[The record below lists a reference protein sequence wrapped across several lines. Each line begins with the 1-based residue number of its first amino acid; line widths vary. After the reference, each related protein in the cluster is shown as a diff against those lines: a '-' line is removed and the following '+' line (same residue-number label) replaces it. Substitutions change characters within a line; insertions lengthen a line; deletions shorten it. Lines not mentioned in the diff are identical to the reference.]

1 MALAQLRE
9 RIVQRTQSKFF
20 YGWVVLAIGALGMF
34 ASGPGQSHTFSVFVG
49 PISKDL
55 GITATEIASAYG
67 GATLFAAVCLPL
79 MGRLIDRHGARYMMT
94 IIALFLGCACIAF
107 GMSTGIIWLSI
118 GYASLRFFGQG
129 SLMMGSVNIVS
140 QWFAKKRGFAMGL
153 MGLGFTLS
161 MAVHPALA
169 QWLVDGFGWRQA
181 WFILGGTTW
190 ALLLVPIIFFVIN
203 KPEDVGLKP
212 DGEIPKDNPDGT
224 AKGAEGAI
232 TGLTLN
238 EALHTPTFYILS
250 AGMFSLS
257 MLVTSLHFFQVSIF
271 DSQGL
276 APQISSKMF
285 AISALVMAVCI
296 PMVGRLLDRFPTHWI
311 FSGGLLVMA
320 SSLVSVT
327 FVTDLPS
334 ALVYAAC
341 FGLNNA
347 VTMTFFSFMFARYF
361 GRKHIGSV
369 QGAGQL
375 VAVVGAS
382 LGPVLPGYGF
392 DYFGDFAPM
401 LLGLALLPVTM
412 AFVVLFLREPKHLNE
427 PSQNSDE

>member
-1 MALAQLRE
+1 
-9 RIVQRTQSKFF
+9 
-20 YGWVVLAIGALGMF
+20 MF

-49 PISKDL
+49 PISKEL

-79 MGRLIDRHGARYMMT
+79 MGRLIDRHGARHMMT
-94 IIALFLGCACIAF
+94 IIAILLGCACFAF
-107 GMSTGIIWLSI
+107 GLSTGIVWLSI

-140 QWFAKKRGFAMGL
+140 QWFAKRRGFAMSL

-161 MAVHPALA
+161 MAIHPPLA
-169 QWLVDGFGWRQA
+169 QWLIDSFGWRQA

-203 KPEDVGLKP
+203 KPEDVGLRP
-212 DGEIPKDNPDGT
+212 DGEILAADASAADVSSANR
-224 AKGAEGAI
+224 I

-238 EALHTPTFYILS
+238 QALHTPTFYILS

-271 DSQGL
+271 ADQGL
-276 APQISSKMF
+276 EPQIASKVF
-285 AISALVMAVCI
+285 SISAFTMAVCI
-296 PMVGRLLDRFPTHWI
+296 PLVGRLLDRFPANWI
-311 FSGGLLVMA
+311 FSGGLIVMA
-320 SSLVSVT
+320 CSLVTVT
-327 FVTDLPS
+327 FVNDLPS
-334 ALVYAAC
+334 AIIYAMF

-347 VTMTFFSFMFARYF
+347 VTMTFFSYMFAHYF

-369 QGAGQL
+369 QGAGQM

-392 DYFGDFAPM
+392 DYFGEFAPM
-401 LLGLALLPVTM
+401 LLDLAILPATM
-412 AFVVLFLREPKHLNE
+412 AFVVLFLRAPKIPGE
-427 PSQNSDE
+427 ET